1 MRRSNKMS
9 KKFSLIALAIIAV
22 LGSLVTIYA
31 CNLFF
36 TDVPYFGPNI
46 MDTAIFASFSAMF
59 FGAYFVMAA
68 LYLCRAYLRPKT
80 IKRLSSTYLKITIV
94 LSALGFIFALLAGLV
109 NYGTLLSKYPF
120 PGFVIIAM
128 VLHLLVLAASI
139 FAMIKYVKPL
149 PEDEE
154 KFKVTA
160 KHVFFTLGWFL
171 FVALAFN
178 RFGAFLTMP
187 IYVELR
193 NFYQT
198 VFFYLF
204 LLVPMAIL
212 VKKAFDVFELK
223 LNRSI
228 YVIILFAV
236 NLVLFLIV
244 VIIGLNDTTFVSSL
258 SPAMPLERLAAKPV
272 EIIIHFASQ
281 FGISLAWLIREIK
294 AKKHA

>member
-1 MRRSNKMS
+1 MS
-9 KKFSLIALAIIAV
+9 KKISLIALAIIAI
-22 LGSLVTIYA
+22 LGSLVTVYSS
-31 CNLFF
+31 NLFF

-46 MDTAIFASFSAMF
+46 MDTAIFASFSAML

-68 LYLCRAYLRPKT
+68 LYICRAYLRPKT

-94 LSALGFIFALLAGLV
+94 LSVLGFVFALLTGLV

-128 VLHLLVLAASI
+128 VAHLLVLGASI
-139 FAMIKYVKPL
+139 FTFVRYVKPL
-149 PEDEE
+149 PEDED
-154 KFKVTA
+154 KFKVDA

-193 NFYQT
+193 NLYQT
-198 VFFYLF
+198 IFFYLF
-204 LLVPMAIL
+204 LSVPMAIL
-212 VKKAFDVFELK
+212 IKKAFDVFELK
-223 LNRSI
+223 LNRFI
-228 YVIILFAV
+228 YVIVLFAI
-236 NLVLFLIV
+236 NLALFLIV
-244 VIIGLNDTTFVSSL
+244 VIIGLTDTTFVSSL
-258 SPAMPLERLAAKPV
+258 SPAMPLERLSAKPV

-281 FGISLAWLIREIK
+281 FGILLVWLIREIK

>member
-1 MRRSNKMS
+1 MRRSSNMS

-46 MDTAIFASFSAMF
+46 MDTAIFASFSALL
-59 FGAYFVMAA
+59 FGAYFVMGA
-68 LYLCRAYLRPKT
+68 LYICRAHLRPKT

-120 PGFVIIAM
+120 PGFVIVAM

-139 FAMIKYVKPL
+139 FVMIKYVKPL

-198 VFFYLF
+198 IFFYLF

-212 VKKAFDVFELK
+212 VKKAFDVFELR
-223 LNRSI
+223 LNRFLF
-228 YVIILFAV
+228 VIIVFAI
-236 NLVLFLIV
+236 NLVLFLVV
-244 VIIGLNDTTFVSSL
+244 VIMGMNDTTFVSSL

-281 FGISLAWLIREIK
+281 FGILLAWLIREIK
-294 AKKHA
+294 ARKDA

>member
-1 MRRSNKMS
+1 MS

-59 FGAYFVMAA
+59 FGAYFVMAV
-68 LYLCRAYLRPKT
+68 LYICRAHLRPKT
-80 IKRLSSTYLKITIV
+80 IKRLSSTYLKTTIV
-94 LSALGFIFALLAGLV
+94 LSALGFVFALLAGLV
-109 NYGTLLSKYPF
+109 NYGTLLSQYPF

-139 FAMIKYVKPL
+139 FAMVKYVKPL

-154 KFKVTA
+154 KFKVGA

-187 IYVELR
+187 MYVELR

-198 VFFYLF
+198 IFFYLF

-212 VKKAFDVFELK
+212 VKKVFDVFELK
-223 LNRSI
+223 LNRFL
-228 YVIILFAV
+228 YVIIVFAI
-236 NLVLFLIV
+236 NLVLFLVV
-244 VIIGLNDTTFVSSL
+244 VIIGMNDTTFVSSL

-281 FGISLAWLIREIK
+281 FGILLAWLIREIK

>member
-1 MRRSNKMS
+1 MS

-46 MDTAIFASFSAMF
+46 MDTAIFASLSALL

-68 LYLCRAYLRPKT
+68 LYICRAHLRPKT
-80 IKRLSSTYLKITIV
+80 IKRLSSTYLKTTIV
-94 LSALGFIFALLAGLV
+94 LSALGFVFALLAGLV
-109 NYGTLLSKYPF
+109 NYGTLVGPYPF

-128 VLHLLVLAASI
+128 ILHLLVLAASI
-139 FAMIKYVKPL
+139 FVMIKFVKPL

-154 KFKVTA
+154 KFKVGA

-187 IYVELR
+187 MYVELR

-198 VFFYLF
+198 IFFYLF

-212 VKKAFDVFELK
+212 VKKVFDVFELK
-223 LNRSI
+223 LNRFLF
-228 YVIILFAV
+228 VIIVFAINLILFAV
-236 NLVLFLIV
+236 VV
-244 VIIGLNDTTFVSSL
+244 VIGMNDTTFVSSL

-281 FGISLAWLIREIK
+281 FGILLAWLIKEIK

>member
-1 MRRSNKMS
+1 MS

-223 LNRSI
+223 LNRFI

-244 VIIGLNDTTFVSSL
+244 VIFGLSDTTFVSSL

-281 FGISLAWLIREIK
+281 FGILLAWLIREIK

>member
-1 MRRSNKMS
+1 MRRSNNMS

-36 TDVPYFGPNI
+36 TDVPYFCPNI

-59 FGAYFVMAA
+59 FGAYFVMGA
-68 LYLCRAYLRPKT
+68 LYICRAHLRPKT

-128 VLHLLVLAASI
+128 ILHLLVLAASI
-139 FAMIKYVKPL
+139 FAMVKYVKPM

-154 KFKVTA
+154 KFKVGA

-198 VFFYLF
+198 IFFYLF

-212 VKKAFDVFELK
+212 VKKVFDVFELK
-223 LNRSI
+223 LNRFLYVVIVASI
-228 YVIILFAV
+228 
-236 NLVLFLIV
+236 NLFLFVVV
-244 VIIGLNDTTFVSSL
+244 VIIGMSDTTFVSSL

-281 FGISLAWLIREIK
+281 FGILLAWLIREIK
-294 AKKHA
+294 AKKNA

>member
-1 MRRSNKMS
+1 MS

-46 MDTAIFASFSAMF
+46 MDTAIFASLSALL
-59 FGAYFVMAA
+59 FGAYFVMGA
-68 LYLCRAYLRPKT
+68 LYICRAHLRPKT

-94 LSALGFIFALLAGLV
+94 LSVLGFIFALLAGLV

-120 PGFVIIAM
+120 PGFVIVAM

-139 FAMIKYVKPL
+139 FAMIKFVKPL

-223 LNRSI
+223 LNRFI
-228 YVIILFAV
+228 YVIVLFTI
-236 NLVLFLIV
+236 NLVLFLVV

-281 FGISLAWLIREIK
+281 FGILLAWLIREIK
-294 AKKHA
+294 AKKNA

>member
-1 MRRSNKMS
+1 MRRSNNMS

-59 FGAYFVMAA
+59 FGAYFVMGA
-68 LYLCRAYLRPKT
+68 LYICRAHLRPKT

-128 VLHLLVLAASI
+128 ILHLLVLAASI
-139 FAMIKYVKPL
+139 FAMVKFVKPM

-154 KFKVTA
+154 KFKVGA

-198 VFFYLF
+198 IFFYLF

-212 VKKAFDVFELK
+212 VKKVFDVFELK
-223 LNRSI
+223 LNRFLYVVVVASI
-228 YVIILFAV
+228 
-236 NLVLFLIV
+236 NLFLFVVV
-244 VIIGLNDTTFVSSL
+244 VIIGMSDTTFVSSL

-281 FGISLAWLIREIK
+281 FGILLAWLIREIK
-294 AKKHA
+294 AKKNA

>member
-1 MRRSNKMS
+1 MS
-9 KKFSLIALAIIAV
+9 KKLSLIALAIIAV

-46 MDTAIFASFSAMF
+46 MDTAIFASFSALL
-59 FGAYFVMAA
+59 FGAYFVMGA
-68 LYLCRAYLRPKT
+68 LYICRAHLRPKT

-139 FAMIKYVKPL
+139 FAMIKFVKPL

-198 VFFYLF
+198 IFFYLF

-223 LNRSI
+223 LNRFI
-228 YVIILFAV
+228 YVIVLFAI
-236 NLVLFLIV
+236 NLVLFLVV

-281 FGISLAWLIREIK
+281 FGILLAWLIREIK
-294 AKKHA
+294 AKKNA